1 MFSNCNLKSV
11 LILILLIFLMYLCF
25 KCAIIEKFNS
35 HIDETRQSINN
46 VKIDLLDQRQ
56 YSSYNKS
63 PYDGMGAYSRSLNYN
78 PKEYNTKITDKV

>member
-11 LILILLIFLMYLCF
+11 LILILVIFLMYLCF

-46 VKIDLLDQRQ
+46 VKVDLLGQREN
-56 YSSYNKS
+56 SSFS
-63 PYDGMGAYSRSLNYN
+63 PTGYHGDSYKASSNYN
-78 PKEYNTKITDKV
+78 PEEYNTNITEKV